1 MLTWI
6 VLAVA
11 GILAAAVLF
20 YKYSKT
26 SKYDTVGFEMHCKT
40 CGKKIS
46 GLKCDVC
53 EQKKSDWR

>member
-6 VLAVA
+6 ILAAA

-26 SKYDTVGFEMHCKT
+26 SKYDTVGFTMHCKT
-40 CGKKIS
+40 AAKK
-46 GLKCDVC
+46 
-53 EQKKSDWR
+53 